1 VTAPVSLPATRQTK
15 AFTSLRAALDSL
27 TFHVGNADE
36 LHTQAD
42 ALARLREHRR
52 AVSDLERE
60 VEQRIA
66 DDMTQDIVNLGD
78 DVVLERRRGTKRTK
92 WQSQAVLAQLGIQAR
107 VDADGVVQ
115 PPDGQFTRLYEA
127 VQDCCPLTASL
138 PWRAGALRERGI
150 DPDEYA
156 ATEPGRVS
164 VKVSVKGEL

>member
-1 VTAPVSLPATRQTK
+1 MTAPVSLPATRQTK

-27 TFHVGNADE
+27 TFHVGNVDD

-42 ALARLREHRR
+42 ALSRLREHRR
-52 AVSDLERE
+52 AVSDLERD

-66 DDMTQDIVNLGD
+66 AGMGQDIINLGD

-92 WQSQAVLAQLGIQAR
+92 WQSEQVLAQLGIQAR

-138 PWRAGALRERGI
+138 SWRAGALRERGI
-150 DPDEYA
+150 DPDEFCESA
-156 ATEPGRVS
+156 AGRVA
-164 VKVSVKGEL
+164 VAVSVRSAP